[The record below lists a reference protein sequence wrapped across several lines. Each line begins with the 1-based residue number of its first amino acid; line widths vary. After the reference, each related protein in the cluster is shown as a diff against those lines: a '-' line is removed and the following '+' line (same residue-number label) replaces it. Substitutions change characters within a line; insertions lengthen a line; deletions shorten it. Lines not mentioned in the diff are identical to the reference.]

1 MVIPALR
8 SPLVRPARPAD
19 VPALQILLGTSS
31 HVHRHLDWRPATSWI
46 GRAPA
51 FVAEDPFGLRGALIT
66 PADPP
71 PAAWVRLAAVDH
83 GVSPADVMDPLV
95 AACLDALAAQNV
107 ATLGAMPIDDWLPRV
122 LDRLGFD
129 IVEEVATWTKNDLCV
144 TRPGARDIHI
154 RPARADE
161 MTLLEAIETAAFPPR
176 WRHSAETLALAFQ
189 QVSIFSVAERGA
201 DVVGFQFSQ
210 VSERRAHLVR
220 LTVHP
225 AAQRT
230 GVGARL
236 LADALTSYAGLNVSS
251 VSLNTQS
258 GNIASH
264 HLYRAFG
271 FQPAGYPLP
280 VWERPVS
287 ARSNPDQAAK

>member
-1 MVIPALR
+1 MVIPVQR
-8 SPLVRPARPAD
+8 SFAIRPARPAD
-19 VPALQILLGTSS
+19 VPALRTLLDTSS
-31 HVHRHLDWRPATSWI
+31 RVHRHPDWRPATSWI

-51 FVAEDPFGLRGALIT
+51 FVAEDSFGLRGALIT

-95 AACLDALAAQNV
+95 SACLDALAAQNI
-107 ATLGAMPIDDWLPRV
+107 ATLSAMPVDNWLPRV
-122 LDRLGFD
+122 LDRLGFAV
-129 IVEEVATWTKNDLCV
+129 VEEVATWTKNDFDV
-144 TRPGARDIHI
+144 TRPGAQDIHI

-161 MTLLEAIETAAFPPR
+161 MMFLEAIETAAFPAR
-176 WRHSAETLALAFQ
+176 WRLSAETLSLAFHQ
-189 QVSIFSVAERGA
+189 LPIFSVAERGG

-225 AAQRT
+225 VAQRC
-230 GVGARL
+230 GVGSRL
-236 LADALTSYAGLNVSS
+236 LVDALTSYASLNLNS

-258 GNIASH
+258 GNIPSH
-264 HLYRAFG
+264 RLYEAFG
-271 FQPAGYPLP
+271 FQPTGYPLP
-280 VWERPVS
+280 VWERPV
-287 ARSNPDQAAK
+287 